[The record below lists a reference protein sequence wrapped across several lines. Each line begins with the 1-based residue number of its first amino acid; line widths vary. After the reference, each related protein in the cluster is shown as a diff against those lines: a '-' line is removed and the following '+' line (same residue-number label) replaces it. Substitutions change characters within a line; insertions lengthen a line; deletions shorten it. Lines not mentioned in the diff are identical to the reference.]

1 MRITLPNSRT
11 FSKIFQKATG
21 KSISEKINGIATDS
35 REVQEGDLYIAI
47 KGEKV
52 DGSDFLGQVFEN
64 GASYAMVSKKQ
75 TYTKGEQIEVG
86 DTVFWKS
93 TTTKNT
99 VAVAGNA

>member
-21 KSISEKINGIATDS
+21 KSISEEINGIATDS
-35 REVQEGDLYIAI
+35 REVQKGDLYIAI

-64 GASYAMVSKKQ
+64 GATYAMNGTAYIIYS
-75 TYTKGEQIEVG
+75 TYILSPLPT
-86 DTVFWKS
+86 
-93 TTTKNT
+93 
-99 VAVAGNA
+99 